1 MPTKTA
7 NTAVAKE
14 PKANLPEIYL
24 REASHL
30 GVANKIVQRLRF
42 RKPKTAGI
50 GVWKNKEKSEFYN
63 HD

>member
-1 MPTKTA
+1 M
-7 NTAVAKE
+7 
-14 PKANLPEIYL
+14 
-24 REASHL
+24 